1 MKKINLNQ
9 SKSNLKILIPLSI
22 VLVPIFGS
30 LFNLFFVTS
39 SEYQIRAMK
48 NFCSILY
55 LIGYIILIIAIIW

>member
-9 SKSNLKILIPLSI
+9 NKSNLKILIPLSI

-39 SEYQIRAMK
+39 RKYQIRAMK
-48 NFCSILY
+48 NFSALIY
-55 LIGYIILIIAIIW
+55 LVIYIILIITIIW